1 MPGSPF
7 LTILLKPTGK
17 PLVKHHINI
26 LFILTND
33 QSSWLDSLR
42 EELERY
48 DWKIVTSHQIKFTTA
63 QEQDVSMAIDMD
75 LARKAAIFMGNGV
88 CASIFLREDGPDQD
102 LCSGAPSRAISSTGD
117 SSTKR
122 SLWPTASSEA

>member
-1 MPGSPF
+1 
-7 LTILLKPTGK
+7 
-17 PLVKHHINI
+17 LVKHHVNV

-88 CASIFLREDGPDQD
+88 CASSL
-102 LCSGAPSRAISSTGD
+102 SSR
-117 SSTKR
+117 
-122 SLWPTASSEA
+122 LLEP